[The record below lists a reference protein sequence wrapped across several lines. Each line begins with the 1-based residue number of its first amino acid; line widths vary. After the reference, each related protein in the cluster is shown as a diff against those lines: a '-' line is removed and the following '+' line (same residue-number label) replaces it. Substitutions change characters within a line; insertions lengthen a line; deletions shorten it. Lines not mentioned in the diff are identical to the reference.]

1 MVNYHL
7 PTRAASRI
15 VSVSVII
22 LLVCVV
28 ANAYTVIMLGGRRV
42 EIPSQFVVTPA
53 TLTYQVAEGI
63 QITIP
68 MAAIDIPATEKA
80 NNETP
85 GSLLKRA
92 QLATK
97 EPLVARNPI
106 QKQKTDSGVRRT
118 ITNRDLET
126 SMRRRRES
134 EVAYEVRRKQLGLPP
149 LDESRRRAAAEFDLV
164 TTQLAQK
171 RIAERES
178 EDYWRGRAT
187 ALRTETAALDAE
199 LNYVRNRLDE
209 VPFATPL
216 GVLGESITSYG
227 GIVGFGG
234 SRGSGNFGGSG
245 NWGGRRY
252 GNFGGGRPFPGQVPH
267 RPGII
272 GPPLGSQQRAR
283 RSFGGGA
290 MRNQVRGND
299 GTFGH
304 AGQIGIGVPFGVW
317 PNATIIGS
325 TLQDYDFTYERG
337 ALITR
342 FNELAAARAGLS
354 ARWRELEDEAR
365 RAGVAPG
372 WLRP

>member
-22 LLVCVV
+22 LLLGVV
-28 ANAYTVIMLGGRRV
+28 ANAYTVIMHGGRHI
-42 EIPSQFVVTPA
+42 EIPSRFVVTPA
-53 TLTYQVAEGI
+53 TLTYQVTEGI

-92 QLATK
+92 QVPTGESLAS
-97 EPLVARNPI
+97 RDFI
-106 QKQKTDSGVRRT
+106 QKQTANSGARRT

-126 SMRRRRES
+126 SMHRRREN
-134 EVAYEVRRKQLGLPP
+134 EAAYEARRKQLGLPSVE
-149 LDESRRRAAAEFDLV
+149 ESRKRAAAEFDQV
-164 TTQLAQK
+164 TTELAQK

-178 EDYWRGRAT
+178 EGYWRARAA
-187 ALRTETAALDAE
+187 ALRTEIAALDAE
-199 LNYVRNRLDE
+199 LNYIRVRLDE
-209 VPFATPL
+209 VPFGTPL
-216 GVLGESITSYG
+216 GVWGGSITSFG
-227 GIVGFGG
+227 SIVGFGG
-234 SRGSGNFGGSG
+234 FRGSGNFGGRG
-245 NWGGRRY
+245 NLGGRPF
-252 GNFGGGRPFPGQVPH
+252 GNFGGGRPFPGQMPH
-267 RPGII
+267 RPNIV
-272 GPPLGSQQRAR
+272 GPPLGSQQRVR
-283 RSFGGGA
+283 GGFGGGA
-290 MRNQVRGND
+290 MRGQVRVNS
-299 GTFGH
+299 GTFSH

-317 PNATIIGS
+317 PNTTVIGS
-325 TLQDYDFTYERG
+325 TLQGYDFTYERS

-372 WLRP
+372 VLRP

>member
-92 QLATK
+92 QLTTK

-252 GNFGGGRPFPGQVPH
+252 GNFGGGRPFLGQT
-267 RPGII
+267 
-272 GPPLGSQQRAR
+272 A
-283 RSFGGGA
+283 GA
-290 MRNQVRGND
+290 V
-299 GTFGH
+299 
-304 AGQIGIGVPFGVW
+304 AG
-317 PNATIIGS
+317 
-325 TLQDYDFTYERG
+325 
-337 ALITR
+337 
-342 FNELAAARAGLS
+342 ARAAERFSISHVSFLVWHLLKRS
-354 ARWRELEDEAR
+354 DFKVVVARDSRK
-365 RAGVAPG
+365 
-372 WLRP
+372 